1 MKLILRKWLP
11 AVVLLL
17 VMSSCASVKK
27 IPYFK
32 NADEVDLAASRYLY
46 DAKIMPKDI
55 LTITVNTTDPQAA
68 LPFNLSIS
76 STLGTNNR
84 LNTNTGQTLQTYLV
98 DNHGDIRFP
107 VIGDLHVAG
116 LTVRQCEDMIREKI
130 VPYMAVTEKPIVTVR
145 MESFNV
151 VVLGEVSKPGTVTAT
166 NEKMSV
172 LEALAKSGDLTIYGR
187 RDNIMLIREDAYGE
201 KTIHRFDLQDANL
214 ITSPYFYLQQNDVI
228 YVEPN
233 KVKAQ
238 NSSVGTF
245 TTLSISLVGTLISIT
260 NLIINLTD

>member
-1 MKLILRKWLP
+1 MRRTLTWLP
-11 AVVLLL
+11 AVLL
-17 VMSSCASVKK
+17 VMAFCSCASVKK
-27 IPYFK
+27 IPYFT

-55 LTITVNTTDPQAA
+55 LTITVNTTDPQAS

-84 LNTNTGQTLQTYLV
+84 LNTSTSQTLQTYLV
-98 DNHGDIRFP
+98 DNRGNIRFP
-107 VIGDLHVAG
+107 VIGDLHVVG
-116 LTVRQCEDMIREKI
+116 LTVRECEEMIREKI
-130 VPYMAVTEKPIVTVR
+130 TPYMAASELPIVTVK
-145 MESFNV
+145 MESFSV
-151 VVLGEVSKPGTVTAT
+151 VVLGEVSKPGTVTAS
-166 NEKMSV
+166 NEKMSL

-187 RDNIMLIREDAYGE
+187 RDNVMLIREDAYGE
-201 KTIHRFDLQDANL
+201 KSVHRFDLQDANL
-214 ITSPYFYLQQNDVI
+214 MTSPYFYLQQNDVI

-245 TTLSISLVGTLISIT
+245 TTLSISLLSTIISIT
-260 NLIINLTD
+260 NLIVNLTD